1 MDRYEIIM
9 TPDAISDLTELR
21 NYIVGV
27 LHAPETAR
35 KYVRTIREEIA
46 TLDTMPARI
55 APVPDEP
62 WHSRGI
68 RKMIVKNFYVYFRI
82 DGDAMRV
89 YILNVIYARRDQL
102 KLLSELM

>member
-27 LHAPETAR
+27 LHAPETAG
-35 KYVRTIREEIA
+35 KYVRAIREEIA

-82 DGDAMRV
+82 DSDAMRV

-102 KLLSELM
+102 KLLSELL

>member
-27 LHAPETAR
+27 LHAPGTAR
-35 KYVRTIREEIA
+35 QYVRAIREEIA

-82 DGDAMRV
+82 DSDAMRV

-102 KLLSELM
+102 KLLSELL